1 AKLLASG
8 RTPKNSLL
16 TLVPRKEGSEQLLA
30 RREQLYGIDKPHE
43 KENASVDRERAELDK
58 LKAELDTRKKML
70 DKEATSIEQTKYAL
84 DAERAEL
91 QLKRSCIEAER
102 INFDHQLE
110 SLKEEQRAN
119 RLLQMERTLRLHKEL
134 DDLKA
139 ENERLKL
146 LSGQQPATN
155 RRRSL
160 PLDDTEKQ
168 FAEKQSRLSY

>member
-1 AKLLASG
+1 M
-8 RTPKNSLL
+8 
-16 TLVPRKEGSEQLLA
+16 
-30 RREQLYGIDKPHE
+30 
-43 KENASVDRERAELDK
+43 DRERAELDK

-70 DKEATSIEQTKYAL
+70 DKEATSIEVEMSLIMENLCEENFYISRLPLNLIAQQTLSFQQTKYAL